1 MPGFVWWWE
10 HFMASASLHALHA
23 SASLHAQLT
32 VTDFHSA
39 SWDVVRVDAKSISG
53 KIQVAV
59 IKFLERYK

>member
-1 MPGFVWWWE
+1 MHGFVWWWE
-10 HFMASASLHALHA
+10 HFMA